1 MRSVTLVRRL
11 LGLSLLALSQSVF
24 AGENVWTTNGP
35 PGQVS
40 AIAIDPNGF
49 ALFAAATSS
58 EARSTAYRSLDHGAS
73 WMPIGEAPMYSF
85 VSAIAVDASH
95 RDTVYAA
102 TATPAG
108 ASPSGL
114 LYRSFDDGSNWVLLA
129 GLDGFLTGAMRSSSA
144 DPSALYAAGS
154 TCRCERIP
162 CLAGMSC
169 TPTVLRSHDFGQ
181 TWANS
186 GEGLSGWQLTSIEVD
201 PFDAA
206 RLLSGGDVGAFASE
220 DGGGRWSPANVGL
233 EACPWVTSLV
243 AAGTPNVFYAATARY
258 GGETLECGGVFRTD
272 DGGRSWSPT
281 ALRNVFATSIA
292 VDPASPG
299 IVYAGTRKPGPLYPD
314 GGAFRSSD
322 GGRTWERI
330 GLGLPDS
337 GVLRMVVEPSGR
349 VIHAGTLSGVF
360 DYEIVPG
367 ARPPAL
373 PPRSRETRTVPARP

>member
-1 MRSVTLVRRL
+1 
-11 LGLSLLALSQSVF
+11 VF

-40 AIAIDPNGF
+40 AMAIDPNGL

-58 EARSTAYRSLDHGAS
+58 EARSAAYRSLDHGAS
-73 WMPIGEAPMYSF
+73 WMAVGEAPMSSF

-129 GLDGFLTGAMRSSSA
+129 GLGGFLTAAMRSSSA
-144 DPSALYAAGS
+144 DPSALYAAGT
-154 TCRCERIP
+154 TCE
-162 CLAGMSC
+162 CLAFPCFAHLSC
-169 TPTVLRSHDFGQ
+169 TPTVRRSHDSRQ
-181 TWANS
+181 TWTS
-186 GEGLSGWQLTSIEVD
+186 SSEGLSGWQLTSIEID
-201 PFDAA
+201 PFDPT
-206 RLLSGGDVGAFASE
+206 RLLSGGDVGAFASA
-220 DGGGRWSPANVGL
+220 DGGAHWSPAITGL
-233 EACPWVTSLV
+233 EACPWVTALV
-243 AAGTPNVFYAATARY
+243 AAGAPNVFYAAMARY

-272 DGGRSWSPT
+272 DGGRSWTPT
-281 ALRNVFATSIA
+281 SLRNVFATSIA
-292 VDPASPG
+292 VDPSSPG
-299 IVYAGTRKPGPLYPD
+299 IVYAGASKPGSHYPD

-337 GVLRMVVEPSGR
+337 GVLRIVVEPSGR
-349 VIHAGTLSGVF
+349 AIHAGTLSGVY
-360 DYEIVPG
+360 DYTIVPG
-367 ARPPAL
+367 TRPPVVVPRNRGTRVL
-373 PPRSRETRTVPARP
+373 PPRP